1 MDAIRMKYLVDGESI
16 AFIWSWCFSSGN
28 KNRRVLSW
36 VNSPKMDPDMKILV
50 KVINYEVILGE
61 TIRGMAEEEE
71 RKEASQARVECLGCS
86 IVERCLP

>member
-1 MDAIRMKYLVDGESI
+1 
-16 AFIWSWCFSSGN
+16 
-28 KNRRVLSW
+28 
-36 VNSPKMDPDMKILV
+36 MKILV